1 MRIIG
6 YGKSI
11 RSDYRQSFWEGGT
24 TTYES
29 EPKSKGELIAVM
41 ASVARAVSGKG
52 KQGLV
57 RIHSSLVGPG
67 GVGTPAG
74 PEMKR
79 KCKEISFKP
88 FFEKLRNQVLHDL
101 HVEIVF
107 QSSPDTDRLLRQ
119 NFVGRTG
126 YKL

>member
-1 MRIIG
+1 MDTVNRSARISG
-6 YGKSI
+6 SH
-11 RSDYRQSFWEGGT
+11 SGGRPT

-57 RIHSSLVGPG
+57 RIHSSLVGSG

-79 KCKEISFKP
+79 KCKEILFLQTILGEATK
-88 FFEKLRNQVLHDL
+88 
-101 HVEIVF
+101 
-107 QSSPDTDRLLRQ
+107 SSLA
-119 NFVGRTG
+119 
-126 YKL
+126 